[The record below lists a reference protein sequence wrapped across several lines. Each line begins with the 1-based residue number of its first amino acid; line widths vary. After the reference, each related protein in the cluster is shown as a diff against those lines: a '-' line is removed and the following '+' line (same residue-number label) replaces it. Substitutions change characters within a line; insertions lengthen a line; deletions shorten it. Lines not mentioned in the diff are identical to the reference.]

1 MRRKEVP
8 KSNGKLRPLGIPTWS
23 DKLVQ
28 EVIRSILEAYYDP
41 QFSDNSHGFRPNRG
55 CLTALSHIQKVWM
68 GTKWFIEGDIKGCFD
83 NIDHTILMSIIRTNI
98 KDNRFTRLVEGLLKA
113 GYCEQWTYHPSHS
126 GTPQGSIVSP
136 ILANI
141 YMDRLDKF
149 VEQSLMPAL
158 TRGKRRTDNTTY
170 NRLHNQMNKAKQYGK
185 IERIKTLRKAMQQ
198 LPSVDPYDEGYR
210 RLRYIRYADDFLL
223 GLVGTRAEAEEIKA
237 SLTTFLGTELKL
249 TLAAEKTLITHAQT
263 GRAKFLGYDIGTLA
277 SDTKMDTRKHR
288 SVNGKI
294 GFYIPDDVIPK
305 KSKRYMRDGKPIHR
319 PELLNDSE
327 YDNIILYQ
335 GEYRGLVNYY
345 GLAHNLQTLSYLQW
359 IMRSSLLKTLAR
371 KGNTTVAKVAT
382 KLQATTQTTEGPRK
396 CLKVIVPRAGKTPLV
411 AVFGG
416 ISLRRRRNP
425 AMQDQVTLP
434 YARKRSEII
443 ERLLN
448 DTCEVCGSKKD
459 IQMHHIRRLADLN
472 KQGRRE
478 KPEWMKIMISRQ
490 RKSIPLCARCHNDI
504 HHNRP
509 RSKT

>member
-1 MRRKEVP
+1 M
-8 KSNGKLRPLGIPTWS
+8 
-23 DKLVQ
+23 
-28 EVIRSILEAYYDP
+28 
-41 QFSDNSHGFRPNRG
+41 
-55 CLTALSHIQKVWM
+55 
-68 GTKWFIEGDIKGCFD
+68 
-83 NIDHTILMSIIRTNI
+83 
-98 KDNRFTRLVEGLLKA
+98 
-113 GYCEQWTYHPSHS
+113 
-126 GTPQGSIVSP
+126 
-136 ILANI
+136 
-141 YMDRLDKF
+141 
-149 VEQSLMPAL
+149 
-158 TRGKRRTDNTTY
+158 
-170 NRLHNQMNKAKQYGK
+170 
-185 IERIKTLRKAMQQ
+185 
-198 LPSVDPYDEGYR
+198 
-210 RLRYIRYADDFLL
+210 
-223 GLVGTRAEAEEIKA
+223 
-237 SLTTFLGTELKL
+237 
-249 TLAAEKTLITHAQT
+249 
-263 GRAKFLGYDIGTLA
+263 
-277 SDTKMDTRKHR
+277 
-288 SVNGKI
+288 
-294 GFYIPDDVIPK
+294 
-305 KSKRYMRDGKPIHR
+305 
-319 PELLNDSE
+319 
-327 YDNIILYQ
+327 
-335 GEYRGLVNYY
+335 
-345 GLAHNLQTLSYLQW
+345 AHNLQTLSYLQW

-490 RKSIPLCARCHNDI
+490 RKSIPLCVRCHNDI